1 METANRILIIE
12 DEPDVAEMLDF
23 FLSESGYRVHIAA
36 FGLQGLSAARQR
48 NPDLIL
54 LDTILPDIDGYSICR
69 ELRAMPATAHIPI
82 IFLTRHAEN
91 PHKLAALEMGADDF
105 IAKPFD
111 LTELL
116 LRIRNAIQ
124 RVQRPARSARPGG
137 LPGGAVVYTQMRQAQ
152 ADPNLAILEIFLAN
166 TAPYAALYGP
176 GRLAEVIHSLQEMVR
191 WALAEDEQS
200 FVGALDDTHLVVI
213 RPAATAEDFAERV
226 RSMFAFQ
233 ARSFYTA
240 EDRERGAILVNER
253 EYPLLQVNC
262 QVHQHG
268 MSAAARH

>member
-12 DEPDVAEMLDF
+12 DEPDVAEVLDF
-23 FLSESGYRVHIAA
+23 FLSESGYRVHLAA

-69 ELRAMPATAHIPI
+69 ELRSMPATAHIPI

-116 LRIRNAIQ
+116 LRIRNAIH
-124 RVQRPARSARPGG
+124 RVPQPASNGHIGG
-137 LPGGAVVYTQMRQAQ
+137 LPGGAVVYTQLRQAQ
-152 ADPNLAILEIFLAN
+152 ADPSLATLKISLAN
-166 TAPYAALYGP
+166 TAPYAAQYGSN
-176 GRLAEVIHSLQEMVR
+176 RLAEAIRFLCDMVR
-191 WALAEDEQS
+191 WTLAKDEES
-200 FVGALDDTHLVVI
+200 FVGTLDDSHLVVI
-213 RPAATAEDFAERV
+213 CPVEDAQDIADRI

-233 ARSFYTA
+233 ARSFYQA
-240 EDRERGAILVNER
+240 ADRERGSLIIDGR
-253 EYPLLQVNC
+253 QYPLMQVQC
-262 QVHQHG
+262 EVHQEG
-268 MSAAARH
+268 ADTRASR

>member
-1 METANRILIIE
+1 METANRILVIE
-12 DEPDVAEMLDF
+12 DEPDVAEMLQF
-23 FLSESGYRVHIAA
+23 FLTESGYRVHIAA

-69 ELRAMPATAHIPI
+69 ELRSMPATMHIPI

-124 RVQRPARSARPGG
+124 RVQRPVSSPRTGQ
-137 LPGGAVVYTQMRQAQ
+137 LPGGAVVYTQLRQAQ
-152 ADPNLAILEIFLAN
+152 TDPALAVVEISLSN
-166 TAPYAALYGP
+166 TAPYAARYGP
-176 GRLAEVIHSLQEMVR
+176 ERLTEVIRSLQEMVR
-191 WALAEDEQS
+191 WALAEEESS
-200 FVGALDDTHLVVI
+200 FAGALDETHLVVI
-213 RPAATAEDFAERV
+213 RPAGDAEDFAERV

-233 ARSFYTA
+233 ARSFYAA
-240 EDRERGAILVNER
+240 EDRERGVILVNGR

-268 MSAAARH
+268 MSALAGR